1 METVAIHSIDDYLRA
16 MRTSFVPSAAGD
28 RSIVLQYDFTGR
40 EQGACH
46 AVIAAGTITVARG
59 PHPAPTAI
67 VHTDF
72 DLWLRIIS
80 HDVDGLIAYQD
91 GLYTVE
97 GDFLALMDSDVW
109 FTRP

>member
-1 METVAIHSIDDYLRA
+1 METVAIRSIDDYLRA
-16 MRTSFVPSAAGD
+16 MRTSFVPAAASD
-28 RSIVLQYDFTGR
+28 RSMVLQYDFTGR
-40 EQGACH
+40 EQGVCH

-59 PHPAPTAI
+59 AHPAPTAV

-72 DLWLRIIS
+72 DLWLQIIS

-109 FTRP
+109 FARS